1 MDENAVAKALTEARA
16 LVACLED
23 IQQRGEKSVEASKHL
38 VLLEHVDKCRAA
50 LEEPYD
56 IGTRWLE
63 NMSEASALFLLL
75 RIGAFERVPTERSIA
90 ATSLAS
96 ACNVDVSV
104 ITRAM
109 RILVARG
116 IFTETNDDEY
126 KHSSTSRAFS
136 PEGLGGFVCVSIGIM
151 KSWIAM
157 PDYVKA
163 HKPDELFD
171 PRKSPFAFA
180 EGHEGKTY
188 YEVLDLDP
196 RERQLWNRTL
206 QNMSKNFPVLGMFPF
221 REMGDKVRA
230 EPERPFIVDIGGGR
244 GQALLQIRTEC
255 DGDGF
260 GGRLVLQDLPPVIES
275 LQPDDVPGV
284 ETMSH
289 DIFTQQP
296 IKNAHIYY
304 MRRLLHD
311 FYDPKVIDI
320 LRNTASAMG
329 PSSRLVICDMLV
341 PDRVQVGGP
350 MTLYWLDFALMA
362 IGGKERSLND
372 FRRVL
377 SEAGLEL
384 VKVYNAPGSN
394 VANLET
400 CLLR

>member
-1 MDENAVAKALTEARA
+1 MDA
-16 LVACLED
+16 
-23 IQQRGEKSVEASKHL
+23 I
-38 VLLEHVDKCRAA
+38 
-50 LEEPYD
+50 
-56 IGTRWLE
+56 
-63 NMSEASALFLLL
+63 
-75 RIGAFERVPTERSIA
+75 
-90 ATSLAS
+90 TSTA
-96 ACNVDVSV
+96 
-104 ITRAM
+104 I

-126 KHSSTSRAFS
+126 KHSSTSRPFA
-136 PEGLGGFVCVSIGIM
+136 PEELGGFVCVSIGIM

-157 PDYVKA
+157 PDYVKT

-188 YEVLDLDP
+188 YEVLDLGP

-260 GGRLVLQDLPPVIES
+260 GGRLVLQDLPLVIES

-284 ETMSH
+284 ETTSH

-296 IKNAHIYY
+296 IKSEFCRLSFGKGIQVLTDRFKDAHIYY

-341 PDRVQVGGP
+341 PDRVQFGGP
-350 MTLYWLDFALMA
+350 MTLYWLDFSLMA
-362 IGGKERSLND
+362 IGGKRK
-372 FRRVL
+372 VL
-377 SEAGLEL
+377 E
-384 VKVYNAPGSN
+384 
-394 VANLET
+394 
-400 CLLR
+400 